1 MKISD
6 GKWVQPIQAGSTSA
20 AVSAQLGH
28 SSFAI
33 TKMHYVAPGSV
44 ENAQAVRVEESLT
57 QPQESPDLIQH
68 LEGLGPEQL
77 AALKKLLDKL

>member
-1 MKISD
+1 
-6 GKWVQPIQAGSTSA
+6 
-20 AVSAQLGH
+20 
-28 SSFAI
+28 
-33 TKMHYVAPGSV
+33 MHYVAPGSV